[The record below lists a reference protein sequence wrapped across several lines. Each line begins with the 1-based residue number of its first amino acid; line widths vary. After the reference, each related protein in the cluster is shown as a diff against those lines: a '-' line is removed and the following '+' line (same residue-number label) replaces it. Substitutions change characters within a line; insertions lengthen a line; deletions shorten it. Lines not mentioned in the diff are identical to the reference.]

1 MGFATFSDEQ
11 LHRLPVLM
19 LRTLCRVSGVEES
32 GRKAALVER
41 LCEESNQSEAGR
53 YHTVLCC
60 ALCAC
65 AFALV
70 GLPCQ
75 RSVSRCNK

>member
-19 LRTLCRVSGVEES
+19 LRALCRVSELEES

-41 LCEESNQSEAGR
+41 LCEESTRSEAGH
-53 YHTVLCC
+53 YYSDGVCD
-60 ALCAC
+60 
-65 AFALV
+65 
-70 GLPCQ
+70 
-75 RSVSRCNK
+75 